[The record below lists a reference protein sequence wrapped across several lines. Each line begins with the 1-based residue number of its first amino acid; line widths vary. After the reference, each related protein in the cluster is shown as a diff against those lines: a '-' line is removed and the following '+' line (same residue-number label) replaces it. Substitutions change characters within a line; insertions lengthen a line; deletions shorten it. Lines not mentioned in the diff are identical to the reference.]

1 MSPENQP
8 MIDALCLT
16 IIQWRQLGE
25 RRGFGFTQDALGHSL
40 QRAPA
45 RPIQIGRMGDLP
57 HEAAPLNNDP
67 VNVSRAEQVGYPGM
81 FIERI
86 LVDRRNDGLRPRAV
100 FRRQTVFE
108 ITGDALQLKLLWTNW
123 PLRPRPTLSNF
134 VFAISKIP
142 TRLR

>member
-40 QRAPA
+40 ERARA
-45 RPIQIGRMGDLP
+45 WPIQIGRVGDLP

-86 LVDRRNDGLRPRAV
+86 LVDRRDNLFGAGAV
-100 FRRQTVFE
+100 FRWHAVLE
-108 ITGDALQLKLLWTNW
+108 IAGERLEAKF
-123 PLRPRPTLSNF
+123 F
-134 VFAISKIP
+134 V
-142 TRLR
+142 T